1 MKTHVKGVAVGP
13 RVNMEY
19 ASPNGVR
26 NADGQQ
32 PDLTREREKLKEMF
46 VPLVK
51 EAVQRQ
57 LKEQQEYYRSR
68 PSLAAKQMEQVFG
81 AGNMERALTPALSL
95 RVYERIEDRVR
106 HELIRKGR

>member
-1 MKTHVKGVAVGP
+1 MKTYVKGVAVGP

-19 ASPNGVR
+19 ASPKGER
-26 NADGQQ
+26 NADVQQ
-32 PDLTREREKLKEMF
+32 PNPARERERIKEML

-81 AGNMERALTPALSL
+81 AGNMERVLIPALSL